1 MERVSSDTVYE
12 GQVFAVRKDTFRSPD
27 GSERE
32 REIVDHPGAVAVV
45 AYDDERFWMVRQ
57 PREAVG
63 EDALLEVPAGK
74 LDVEGETPLQC
85 AQRELEEEIGKRA
98 RDWREV
104 KRTYT
109 SPGFADEEVTIF
121 FATGIE
127 KGGDAEGEEEDL
139 EVVEV
144 PLEELEQT
152 IAVCRDAKSLIG
164 LLLFAAER
172 DSG

>member
-1 MERVSSDTVYE
+1 MERISSDTVYE
-12 GQVFAVRKDTFRSPD
+12 GQVFNVRKDVFRSPD

-32 REIVDHPGAVAVV
+32 REIVDHPGAVAIV
-45 AYDDERFWMVRQ
+45 AHDDERFFMVRQ

-63 EDALLEVPAGK
+63 EDALLELPAGK
-74 LDVEGETPLQC
+74 LDVEGETPLEC
-85 AQRELEEEIGKRA
+85 AQRELEEEVGKRA
-98 RDWREV
+98 SDWREV
-104 KRTYT
+104 KRAYT

-121 FATGIE
+121 FATGLE
-127 KGGDAEGEEEDL
+127 DGDAEGEEEDL

-144 PLEELEQT
+144 PLAELQQT

>member
-1 MERVSSDTVYE
+1 
-12 GQVFAVRKDTFRSPD
+12 
-27 GSERE
+27 
-32 REIVDHPGAVAVV
+32 
-45 AYDDERFWMVRQ
+45 MVRQ

-85 AQRELEEEIGKRA
+85 AQRELEEEVGKRA

-121 FATGIE
+121 FATGLE
-127 KGGDAEGEEEDL
+127 DGDAEGEEEDL

>member
-12 GQVFAVRKDTFRSPD
+12 GQVFAVRKDTFRSPG

-45 AYDDERFWMVRQ
+45 AYDEERFWMVRQ

-85 AQRELEEEIGKRA
+85 AQRELEEEVGKRA

-127 KGGDAEGEEEDL
+127 EGDAEGEEEDL

-164 LLLFAAER
+164 LLLFATER